1 MSADRI
7 VTVRNPNVTKTLQWT
22 ALILVLAVTSALV
35 TLLFLQQ
42 RQYRTEAS
50 VARAVGSAEATP
62 QPSSSPSA
70 SAEAEEAARAA
81 AAAKL
86 AAMAV
91 VNGLENPVISVLG
104 DSTSDSSSEWVYRWA
119 EQLGQNA
126 TVVVHTW
133 NPQANDWFSQPRQFG
148 QGERTI
154 TIWNG
159 SESGATPQTP
169 LAQEDLRQPQPA
181 HLTILNYGHNGS
193 ADEVE
198 SALTELLTELK
209 PGEDAPVVLTAQNPA
224 TGEKATTSNA
234 NRALMEAAATEHG
247 LPVIDVHAAFDDAES
262 WKALLVDQIH
272 PNDQGQQLWA
282 ETVSAFFTR

>member
-1 MSADRI
+1 M
-7 VTVRNPNVTKTLQWT
+7 RNPNVTKTLQWT

-42 RQYRTEAS
+42 RQYRTEAA
-50 VARAVGSAEATP
+50 VARTAESVESTP
-62 QPSSSPSA
+62 QPSSSPTESSQAEKSA
-70 SAEAEEAARAA
+70 KSA
-81 AAAKL
+81 AAAKI

-91 VNGLENPVISVLG
+91 VNGLQSPVISVLG

-119 EQLGQNA
+119 EELGQNA

-133 NPQANDWFSQPRQFG
+133 NPQTKDWFPQPRRFG

-159 SESGATPQTP
+159 SESGATPRTP

-181 HLTILNYGHNGS
+181 HLTILNYGHNGN

-198 SALTELLTELK
+198 PALSELLEAVQA
-209 PGEDAPVVLTAQNPA
+209 GEEAPVVLTAQNPA
-224 TGEKATTSNA
+224 TGENATTSDA
-234 NRALMEAAATEHG
+234 NRALMEAAATKHG

-262 WKALLVDQIH
+262 WEALLVDQIH

>member
-1 MSADRI
+1 M
-7 VTVRNPNVTKTLQWT
+7 RNPNVTKTLQWT

-42 RQYRTEAS
+42 RQYRTEAA
-50 VARAVGSAEATP
+50 VARTAESAESTP
-62 QPSSSPSA
+62 QPSSSPNA
-70 SAEAEEAARAA
+70 SADAAAKAEESAKAA
-81 AAAKL
+81 AAAKI

-91 VNGLENPVISVLG
+91 VNGLQSPVISVLG

-119 EQLGQNA
+119 EELGQNA

-133 NPQANDWFSQPRQFG
+133 NPQTNDWFPQPRQFG

-198 SALTELLTELK
+198 SALTELLEAVEA
-209 PGEDAPVVLTAQNPA
+209 GEEAPVVLTAQNPA
-224 TGEKATTSNA
+224 TGEKAKTSEA
-234 NRALMEAAATEHG
+234 NRALMEAAAKKHG

-262 WKALLVDQIH
+262 WEALLVDQIH
-272 PNDQGQQLWA
+272 PNEQGQQLWA